1 MISWR
6 VAALCAAAFWLAFS
20 ATTVWPVDLGVLHW
34 KSASGGAS
42 YAEIQ
47 LNDRVLIDASTLR
60 TSIASQEAYSVA
72 GLAYHAGFAAARLS
86 VHAADGR
93 TVLRVENLPQDAP
106 TLDLLI
112 VVSNR
117 LALSLAEYRVNTRSG
132 APVQPSP
139 AGTLHAAQPR
149 ASVPKPEK
157 PSISREIRSSDE
169 GLATARQFLLDWAQ
183 AWSRRDVDAYISA
196 YTPDYSGEG
205 QRLSRQEWIA
215 QRRARI
221 LARKRIV
228 VELAQLRLERDGAN
242 IVATFDQ
249 HYRGDGLND
258 RIRKRMILVSV
269 DGSWRIKSEA
279 AN

>member
-6 VAALCAAAFWLAFS
+6 VAALCAAAFWLVFS

-47 LNDRVLIDASTLR
+47 LNDRVVIDASTLR

-72 GLAYHAGFAAARLS
+72 GLAYHAGFASARLS
-86 VHAADGR
+86 LHAADGR

-139 AGTLHAAQPR
+139 AGTLHAAQAR

-157 PSISREIRSSDE
+157 PLISPSNQNADDA
-169 GLATARQFLLDWAQ
+169 LVVARQALLDWARS
-183 AWSRRDVDAYISA
+183 WSRRDIEAYIAA
-196 YTPDYSGEG
+196 YTNDYSGG
-205 QRLSRQEWIA
+205 APGLTRGKWIA
-215 QRRARI
+215 HRRSRI
-221 LARKRIV
+221 LARKKIL
-228 VELAQLRLERDGAN
+228 VEIADLNLEWEGAT
-242 IVATFDQ
+242 IVARFEQ
-249 HYRGDGLND
+249 HYRSDGHSE
-258 RIRKRMILVSV
+258 RTRKRMVLVSV
-269 DGSWRIKSEA
+269 DGRYLIKSEA
-279 AN
+279 AY